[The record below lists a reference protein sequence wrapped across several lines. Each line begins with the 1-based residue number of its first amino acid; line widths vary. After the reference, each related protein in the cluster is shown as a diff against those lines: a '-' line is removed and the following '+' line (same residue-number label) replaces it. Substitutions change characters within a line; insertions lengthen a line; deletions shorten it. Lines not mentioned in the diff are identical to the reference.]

1 MSSLLYGRAKRI
13 KVGDRSAKL
22 FLLILCDYADENNRA
37 WPSIDRLMA
46 EGEASASTVQRALR
60 YLEDHGL
67 ITRDEDY
74 GTRYPAYENNSRTFA
89 SLEERGLIQ
98 PDIEGNWSLTDTGHQ
113 TALKLLK
120 R

>member
-1 MSSLLYGRAKRI
+1 MTTITMPSRRQTARQRCKWAAACGELDAMGMLIDQLATSAGRSGGHAMR
-13 KVGDRSAKL
+13 RQRLSPTMTET
-22 FLLILCDYADENNRA
+22 LIAMLNRNA
-37 WPSIDRLMA
+37 
-46 EGEASASTVQRALR
+46 
-60 YLEDHGL
+60 
-67 ITRDEDY
+67 
-74 GTRYPAYENNSRTFA
+74 YPAYENNSRTFA